1 MSRTSRGVR
10 PVSQYDA
17 MMAWCAAM
25 RSMDKFY
32 VVDPKGLEWETY
44 AVTDDSTDG
53 LGWLG
58 TDNCCT

>member
-1 MSRTSRGVR
+1 
-10 PVSQYDA
+10 
-17 MMAWCAAM
+17 M